1 MSGSDDGSGKRKS
14 PGAKS
19 PGFWFFTGDWLKDP
33 ELRFCSIFA
42 RGLLVDLLCFMFES
56 KERGYLIW
64 PDGSPRSNEDIADA
78 VSGGD
83 RSDKVK
89 AIEELEKKGVLSRD
103 SRGVLYSRRMARLGE
118 ISQMRSEAGSKP
130 KAKPEQTANKPGTKG
145 EQKQGVTVSDSDS
158 VSDPLVKTPLIP
170 QGGEV
175 AVPTGVD
182 QKPKATEP
190 PQDEKP
196 KRKPKE
202 TVGEFLVPPRLDS
215 PEIREALE
223 AFERMR
229 VDIGHRIKD
238 RSRLCLGWD
247 KAYRDKTHLLDCI
260 QFATA
265 NEYQGIKPRYIE
277 PERSPATGKPIKRES
292 DLPKVDSNWEP
303 A

>member
-83 RSDKVK
+83 RSEKVK
-89 AIEELEKKGVLSRD
+89 AIEELERKGVLSRD

-130 KAKPEQTANKPGTKG
+130 KAKPEQTANKLGTKG
-145 EQKQGVTVSDSDS
+145 EQKPGVTVSDS
-158 VSDPLVKTPLIP
+158 VSDSDSLVKTPFIP
-170 QGGEV
+170 QGGEITS
-175 AVPTGVD
+175 P
-182 QKPKATEP
+182 PKKDPEPEETEP
-190 PQDEKP
+190 PQDQKP
-196 KRKPKE
+196 NRKPKE
-202 TVGEFLVPPRLDS
+202 TIGQFDIPPRLDS
-215 PEIREALE
+215 PEVREALE
-223 AFERMR
+223 AWERMR
-229 VDIGHRIKD
+229 RNIGHPIRD
-238 RSRLCLGWD
+238 RGNVCRGWD
-247 KAYRDKTHLLDCI
+247 QAYRDRDHLLACI
-260 QFATA
+260 NLTTA
-265 NEYQGIKPRYIE
+265 NEWQGIKPSHVD
-277 PERSPATGKPIKRES
+277 PKAK
-292 DLPKVDSNWEP
+292 PKVDPYANLRKY
-303 A
+303 

>member
-83 RSDKVK
+83 RSEKVK

-130 KAKPEQTANKPGTKG
+130 KAKPEQTANKPGTNG
-145 EQKQGVTVSDSDS
+145 EQKPGVTVSDS
-158 VSDPLVKTPLIP
+158 VSDSDSLLLKPPLSPR
-170 QGGEV
+170 GET
-175 AVPTGVD
+175 A
-182 QKPKATEP
+182 KPPKEP
-190 PQDEKP
+190 
-196 KRKPKE
+196 RKPKE
-202 TVGEFLVPPRLDS
+202 TIGQFDIPPRLDS

-223 AFERMR
+223 AWERMR
-229 VDIGHRIKD
+229 RNIGHPIRD
-238 RSRLCLGWD
+238 RGNVCRGWD
-247 KAYRDKTHLLDCI
+247 QAYRDRDHLLACI
-260 QFATA
+260 NLTTA
-265 NEYQGIKPRYIE
+265 NEWQGIKPSHVD
-277 PERSPATGKPIKRES
+277 PKAK
-292 DLPKVDSNWEP
+292 PKVDPYANLRKY
-303 A
+303 